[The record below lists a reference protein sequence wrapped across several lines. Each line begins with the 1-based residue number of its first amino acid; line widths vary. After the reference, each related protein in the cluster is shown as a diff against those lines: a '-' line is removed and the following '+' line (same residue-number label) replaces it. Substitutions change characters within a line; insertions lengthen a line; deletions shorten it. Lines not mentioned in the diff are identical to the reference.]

1 MLGTCIAIVVTLIT
15 LLATYVLSV
24 RCIKPIIRSISFNI
38 WYFAKSYDKLTT
50 EAIRNITWQDF
61 DRLFWLVTI
70 VWLLSMFC
78 GAIFTVI
85 MFMNFG

>member
-1 MLGTCIAIVVTLIT
+1 MVGTCIAIVVTLIA
-15 LLATYVLSV
+15 LLATYVLGM
-24 RCIKPIIRSISFNI
+24 RAIKPIIRNISFNI
-38 WYFAKSYDKLTT
+38 WYFARTYDKLTT

-70 VWLLSMFC
+70 VWLLSMFL

>member
-1 MLGTCIAIVVTLIT
+1 MLGTYIAIVALIA

-24 RCIKPIIRSISFNI
+24 RHIKPIIRDIAFDI
-38 WYFAKSYDKLTT
+38 FYFAQTYDKLTT
-50 EAIRNITWQDF
+50 EAIRNITWRDH
-61 DRLFWLVTI
+61 DRLMWLVTL

>member
-1 MLGTCIAIVVTLIT
+1 MLGTCIAIVVTLIA
-15 LLATYVLSV
+15 LLATYVLSM
-24 RCIKPIIRSISFNI
+24 RAIKPIIRSISLGI

-50 EAIRNITWQDF
+50 EAIRNITWRDH

-70 VWLLSMFC
+70 VWVLSMLL

-85 MFMNFG
+85 MFVNFG

>member
-1 MLGTCIAIVVTLIT
+1 MVGTCIAIVVTLIA

-24 RCIKPIIRSISFNI
+24 RYIKPIIRSISLGI
-38 WYFAKSYDKLTT
+38 WYFARTYDKLTT
-50 EAIRNITWQDF
+50 DAIRNITWQDF

-70 VWLLSMFC
+70 VWLLSMFL

>member
-1 MLGTCIAIVVTLIT
+1 MLGTCIAIVVTLIA
-15 LLATYVLSV
+15 LVATYVLSV
-24 RCIKPIIRSISFNI
+24 RHIKPIITSISLGI
-38 WYFAKSYDKLTT
+38 WYFAKDYDKLTT

-70 VWLLSMFC
+70 VWLLSMFL
-78 GAIFTVI
+78 GAIFAMI